1 MITTTVISL
10 RMKHMNKHLLLLFI
24 MVFVL
29 GCSPKHSQKDHSMYW
44 QKNAAEY
51 HALCIQAYNVA
62 KMKVDQALAATSE
75 KPLAI
80 IADIDETVLS
90 NQPYNEM
97 LIAKNISFTQ
107 ENWAEWV
114 NKKSAVPIPG
124 ALEFYNYADSVG
136 IEIIYLSNRR
146 VENYAPTKANLISAG
161 FPFDDNTI
169 MLLRDKDDNKKARR
183 KELALYNV
191 VLLIGDN
198 LSDFDES
205 FYKQPNDIRINRL
218 KDTSALFGE
227 KFILIPNLIYGSWEM
242 GFEN

>member
-10 RMKHMNKHLLLLFI
+10 RMKLMNKHLLLLFI

-107 ENWAEWV
+107 ETWAEWV

-124 ALEFYNYADSVG
+124 ALEFYNYADSLG
-136 IEIIYLSNRR
+136 IEVIYLSNRR

-161 FPFDDNTI
+161 FPFDDDTI
-169 MLLRDKDDNKKARR
+169 MLLRDKDGNKKARR
-183 KELALYNV
+183 KQLALYNL

>member
-1 MITTTVISL
+1 
-10 RMKHMNKHLLLLFI
+10 MKHINKHLLLLFI
-24 MVFVL
+24 TVFVL

-107 ENWAEWV
+107 ETWAEWV

-124 ALEFYNYADSVG
+124 ALEFYNYADSLG
-136 IEIIYLSNRR
+136 IEVIYLSNRR

-161 FPFDDNTI
+161 FPFDDDTT
-169 MLLRDKDDNKKARR
+169 MLLRDKDGNKKARR
-183 KELALYNV
+183 KQLALYNV

-205 FYKQPNDIRINRL
+205 FYKQPNDIRIDRL

>member
-1 MITTTVISL
+1 
-10 RMKHMNKHLLLLFI
+10 
-24 MVFVL
+24 
-29 GCSPKHSQKDHSMYW
+29 MYW

-90 NQPYNEM
+90 NRPYNEM

-107 ENWAEWV
+107 ETWTEWI

-124 ALEFYNYADSVG
+124 ALEFYNYADSLG

-161 FPFDDNTI
+161 FPFDDDTT
-169 MLLRDKDDNKKARR
+169 MLLRDKDGNKKARR
-183 KELALYNV
+183 KQLALYNV
-191 VLLIGDN
+191 VLLLGDN

-205 FYKQPNDIRINRL
+205 FYKQPNDIRIDRL

>member
-1 MITTTVISL
+1 
-10 RMKHMNKHLLLLFI
+10 

-183 KELALYNV
+183 KQLALYNV

-242 GFEN
+242 GFEK

>member
-1 MITTTVISL
+1 
-10 RMKHMNKHLLLLFI
+10 
-24 MVFVL
+24 
-29 GCSPKHSQKDHSMYW
+29 MYW

-124 ALEFYNYADSVG
+124 ALEFYNYADSLG
-136 IEIIYLSNRR
+136 IEVIYLSNRR

-161 FPFDDNTI
+161 FPFDDNTT
-169 MLLRDKDDNKKARR
+169 MLLRDKDGNKKARR
-183 KELALYNV
+183 KQLTLYNV

-205 FYKQPNDIRINRL
+205 FYKQPNDVRIDRL

>member
-161 FPFDDNTI
+161 FPFDDDTI

>member
-1 MITTTVISL
+1 
-10 RMKHMNKHLLLLFI
+10 
-24 MVFVL
+24 
-29 GCSPKHSQKDHSMYW
+29 MYW

-62 KMKVDQALAATSE
+62 KVKVDQALAGTSE

-124 ALEFYNYADSVG
+124 ALEFYNYADSLG
-136 IEIIYLSNRR
+136 IEVIYLSNRR

-161 FPFDDNTI
+161 FPFHDDTI
-169 MLLRDKDDNKKARR
+169 MLLRDKDGNKKARR
-183 KELALYNV
+183 KQLALYNV

>member
-1 MITTTVISL
+1 
-10 RMKHMNKHLLLLFI
+10 MKLMNKHLLLLFI

-124 ALEFYNYADSVG
+124 ALEFYNYADSLG
-136 IEIIYLSNRR
+136 IEVLYLSNRR

-161 FPFDDNTI
+161 FPFDDDTI
-169 MLLRDKDDNKKARR
+169 MLLRDKDGNKKARR
-183 KELALYNV
+183 KQLALYNV

-218 KDTSALFGE
+218 KDSSALFGE

>member
-1 MITTTVISL
+1 
-10 RMKHMNKHLLLLFI
+10 MKHMNKHLLLLSI
-24 MVFVL
+24 TVFVI
-29 GCSPKHSQKDHSMYW
+29 GCSPKYSQKDHSMYW

-62 KMKVDQALAATSE
+62 KVKVDQALAGTSE

-124 ALEFYNYADSVG
+124 ALEFYNYADSLG
-136 IEIIYLSNRR
+136 IEVIYLSNRR

-183 KELALYNV
+183 KQLALYNV

-205 FYKQPNDIRINRL
+205 FYKQPNDIRIDRL

>member
-10 RMKHMNKHLLLLFI
+10 RMKHMNKHFLLLFI

-62 KMKVDQALAATSE
+62 KMKVDQALAVTSE

-124 ALEFYNYADSVG
+124 ALEFYNYADSLG
-136 IEIIYLSNRR
+136 IEVIYLSNRR

-161 FPFDDNTI
+161 FPFDDDTI
-169 MLLRDKDDNKKARR
+169 MLLRDKDGNKKARR
-183 KELALYNV
+183 KQLALYNV

>member
-124 ALEFYNYADSVG
+124 ALEFYNYADSLG
-136 IEIIYLSNRR
+136 IEVIYLSNRR

-183 KELALYNV
+183 KQLALYNV

-242 GFEN
+242 GFEK